1 MIAGDGMVDGTR
13 SALIVASSDYA
24 DPQLR
29 RLQAPASDA
38 RALETV
44 LHDPGIGGFE
54 VRTLL
59 NKPAH
64 EVNLA
69 VEEFF
74 ADRQPD
80 DLLLLHFSCHGV
92 KDEDGDLYF
101 AMADTLLRRLA
112 ATAVAADFVNRRMSR
127 SRSKRVVLLLDCCNA
142 GAFERGMTAR
152 AGGGMGIETQFGGG
166 RGRAVITATNAME
179 YSFEGGELTATG
191 EVAPSVF
198 TSALVNGLETGEAD
212 RDQDGMIALDELYN
226 YVYDKVRAATPN
238 QTPCKWLYGVQGEL
252 VIARRSHPVTTPA
265 PLPGH
270 LQVLIEN
277 PLASARAGAVKELEP
292 LLRGKHQGLALAAR
306 LTLEKLTSDDSRTVA
321 AAAIAALGIEEPRL
335 VPPRLEP
342 STKSVD
348 FGPLTHR
355 SQSPERSIRLGNAGG
370 GSLNA
375 HAATQ
380 ASWIRLRQAGDEL
393 CVAVDTGAVGE
404 HEGTVTV
411 DSDGGSAT
419 IVVKAGIVPAPQP
432 APEIPASAE
441 AAPAVDRSTR
451 SDPQQDTASV
461 KGQPVPA
468 RARPAAET
476 IPHPAHGARS
486 GAARLLD
493 AGFIIL
499 IILLCII
506 ALDILIPRRTFLPWP
521 WWAIFAASILGI
533 AVTLGAV
540 RQYTVPAG
548 ILLWTM
554 AWSAIYSISIVGF
567 SHSSIPTAITA
578 LSTECIIAAVVSAAL
593 CIWIVVLLSKDT
605 RNVDPFLAIFIG
617 CFSVAYALAA
627 IAIRTGKPQGG
638 VWNAVG
644 AVTFAA
650 ALGVLLALI
659 RAHRPGMT
667 SS

>member
-212 RDQDGMIALDELYN
+212 RDQDGMIALD
-226 YVYDKVRAATPN
+226 
-238 QTPCKWLYGVQGEL
+238 
-252 VIARRSHPVTTPA
+252 
-265 PLPGH
+265 
-270 LQVLIEN
+270 
-277 PLASARAGAVKELEP
+277 
-292 LLRGKHQGLALAAR
+292 
-306 LTLEKLTSDDSRTVA
+306 
-321 AAAIAALGIEEPRL
+321 
-335 VPPRLEP
+335 
-342 STKSVD
+342 
-348 FGPLTHR
+348 
-355 SQSPERSIRLGNAGG
+355 
-370 GSLNA
+370 
-375 HAATQ
+375 
-380 ASWIRLRQAGDEL
+380 
-393 CVAVDTGAVGE
+393 
-404 HEGTVTV
+404 
-411 DSDGGSAT
+411 
-419 IVVKAGIVPAPQP
+419 
-432 APEIPASAE
+432 
-441 AAPAVDRSTR
+441 
-451 SDPQQDTASV
+451 
-461 KGQPVPA
+461 
-468 RARPAAET
+468 
-476 IPHPAHGARS
+476 
-486 GAARLLD
+486 
-493 AGFIIL
+493 
-499 IILLCII
+499 
-506 ALDILIPRRTFLPWP
+506 
-521 WWAIFAASILGI
+521 
-533 AVTLGAV
+533 
-540 RQYTVPAG
+540 
-548 ILLWTM
+548 
-554 AWSAIYSISIVGF
+554 
-567 SHSSIPTAITA
+567 
-578 LSTECIIAAVVSAAL
+578 
-593 CIWIVVLLSKDT
+593 
-605 RNVDPFLAIFIG
+605 
-617 CFSVAYALAA
+617 
-627 IAIRTGKPQGG
+627 
-638 VWNAVG
+638 
-644 AVTFAA
+644 
-650 ALGVLLALI
+650 
-659 RAHRPGMT
+659 
-667 SS
+667 